1 MEENIAVQT
10 ADINWELFLGLFL
23 PAFGAL
29 QVWLIKIARED
40 RELYWLVRKQVRK
53 MGWATIVAI
62 TIVLA
67 LANYV
72 FSERFSNLYAINNF
86 GSVFTLALMAT
97 ITSLPFYDAV
107 ARLPKKDEGKKS
119 KSDKR

>member
-53 MGWATIVAI
+53 MGWGTIV
-62 TIVLA
+62 
-67 LANYV
+67 
-72 FSERFSNLYAINNF
+72 
-86 GSVFTLALMAT
+86 
-97 ITSLPFYDAV
+97 
-107 ARLPKKDEGKKS
+107 
-119 KSDKR
+119 